1 MVGHSNNLNCLVFH
15 AKHQI
20 KRKSREHYASRVS
33 NTDGPRLRRVTRKG
47 HHAAQ
52 FLNKRMRG
60 DLTALG
66 VSRERLIDLFFSCF
80 MENYFSSHSI
90 R

>member
-1 MVGHSNNLNCLVFH
+1 MVGHSNDLNRLVSH

-20 KRKSREHYASRVS
+20 KRKSREHYASCVS
-33 NTDGPRLRRVTRKG
+33 NTDGPRLRRVNRKA
-47 HHAAQ
+47 HHATQ

-60 DLTALG
+60 DLATLG
-66 VSRERLIDLFFSCF
+66 VLRERLIDLFFSCF
-80 MENYFSSHSI
+80 MENCFPSHSI